1 MTHVSS
7 NVFALSNLNF
17 SSKVVAYLSS
27 ETDSSVQWL
36 RTKSN
41 QIFITQR
48 IVQNIIQRDDA
59 FNSCINFSS
68 AYLTTPS
75 LRLTG
80 FKANVKVNKSVNVIA
95 VHKDKDQAK
104 VDIVALHVYRKE
116 TKNNDERNYLI

>member
-7 NVFALSNLNF
+7 NVFALSNINF

-68 AYLTTPS
+68 AFSY
-75 LRLTG
+75 
-80 FKANVKVNKSVNVIA
+80 
-95 VHKDKDQAK
+95 
-104 VDIVALHVYRKE
+104 
-116 TKNNDERNYLI
+116 